1 MFERFDEASQ
11 RAVVDAQKEA
21 SRLDH
26 DHVGLEHLLLGLTSE
41 DGLARTVLAGL
52 GVDRAAVL
60 AAVEGPDRD
69 AGRTHGDD
77 VPFTDAALGAIRRAA
92 DEAEARRSPEVG
104 TGDLLL
110 GVLADDGPAARVLA
124 SLGVDRATAR
134 DRAVAALR
142 AGGGDT
148 P

>member
-1 MFERFDEASQ
+1 
-11 RAVVDAQKEA
+11 
-21 SRLDH
+21 
-26 DHVGLEHLLLGLTSE
+26 VGSEHLLLGLTSVE
-41 DGLARTVLAGL
+41 GLARSVLAEL

-60 AAVEGPDRD
+60 AAVAGPDRD
-69 AGRTHGDD
+69 VDRTHGTT

-92 DEAEARRSPEVG
+92 DEAAARRSPEVG

-110 GVLADDGPAARVLA
+110 GVLADDGAAARVLA

-134 DRAVAALR
+134 DRAEAALR
-142 AGGGDT
+142 AGGRDT